1 VKLRR
6 PTLPQYIHYA
16 TLSSRP
22 KEKSV
27 RFVIALLTLVFA
39 ACTTTPVSQ
48 SQSQAASPGQGLAS
62 EEPKPSTN
70 SPMEFLLRS
79 AATDF
84 HAHRPPVVKR
94 FRDVR
99 FGHVM
104 TPAGAKQYQ
113 LCGEFLPPQ
122 REGKAG
128 WTPFATIKTSGF
140 EQYLGVQATSW
151 CQRSQFV
158 QDSDEDLSSNL
169 QNRLD
174 SIR

>member
-1 VKLRR
+1 M
-6 PTLPQYIHYA
+6 
-16 TLSSRP
+16 
-22 KEKSV
+22 
-27 RFVIALLTLVFA
+27 RFVIALLTIVFT
-39 ACTTTPVSQ
+39 ACSTTPVSK

-62 EEPKPSTN
+62 EEPKPSTD

-84 HAHRPPVVKR
+84 HAHRPPVVER

-113 LCGEFLPPQ
+113 LCGEFLPQQ
-122 REGKAG
+122 REGKAE

-151 CQRSQFV
+151 CSGPRLHRPSTPALLPPSV
-158 QDSDEDLSSNL
+158 QGQCSLSKASVPPL
-169 QNRLD
+169 WGPT
-174 SIR
+174 

>member
-1 VKLRR
+1 M
-6 PTLPQYIHYA
+6 
-16 TLSSRP
+16 
-22 KEKSV
+22 
-27 RFVIALLTLVFA
+27 RFVIALLTLVLA
-39 ACTTTPVSQ
+39 ACSTTPVSQ

-62 EEPKPSTN
+62 EEPKPSTD

-84 HAHRPPVVKR
+84 HAHRQPVVER

-104 TPAGAKQYQ
+104 AQAGAKQYQ
-113 LCGEFLPPQ
+113 LCGEFLPQQ
-122 REGKAG
+122 REDKAE

-140 EQYLGVQATSW
+140 EQYLGGQAASW

-158 QDSDEDLSSNL
+158 QAGDEDLSL
-169 QNRLD
+169 TLEKRLD
-174 SIR
+174 SMR